1 MPSARGPAS
10 HSVNHHGFLLIF
22 DDVHLHKD
30 LLRLLLL
37 LALVLLLLLREGQVD
52 GQLMVLLSHLSPSAE
67 DVIVE
72 SFALLVYKRL
82 RLVCVRPHFLRAAI
96 HSTSSAD
103 MVGRVLHVCARDV
116 FLP

>member
-1 MPSARGPAS
+1 M
-10 HSVNHHGFLLIF
+10 IF
-22 DDVHLHKD
+22 DD
-30 LLRLLLL
+30 LLV
-37 LALVLLLLLREGQVD
+37 LVLLLLQLHEGQVD
-52 GQLMVLLSHLSPSAE
+52 GQLMVLLSHHSPSAE
-67 DVIVE
+67 NEIVE

-116 FLP
+116 VLP